1 MKTQIK
7 IAFIAERLLFAVAKP
22 FIFIRELAYSKIPK
36 HLLPMA
42 KAKVFA
48 RHIDFIYRNYK
59 TSIPSG
65 RKGTGSSAVKVKSLH
80 HFQNIWHSLTGKELE
95 IKL

>member
-1 MKTQIK
+1 MKTQIQ

-59 TSIPSG
+59 TSIPSD
-65 RKGTGSSAVKVKSLH
+65 RKVKAIGYDSNDFIFNKTRVILD
-80 HFQNIWHSLTGKELE
+80 NGEVVILE
-95 IKL
+95 G